1 MTKREK
7 GYIIKIY
14 SSEQERIRKTIERI
28 LTMTNEKEKTNQNL
42 EKIEDKISLIL
53 SDSMKSW
60 VDLYLLLEQV
70 RENKLYKPEH
80 RSFTAFVRHVAEVN
94 NVYESILWQR
104 RKAGKTYRRYQQI
117 KEQQGKGA
125 KAIEELREAKVSPE
139 TLELCQKI
147 AKKDDEAFEFLMDKA
162 IQGEVTR
169 DDLRKTYTTIR
180 DKQIEEA
187 IRADL
192 RRENDTEDN
201 EHAEGMQSMANDK
214 KEHTEQDT
222 NPKDPLKTAEIS
234 LALDSSDW
242 VLSFAKILGTYA
254 VEQTYIYNFAR
265 SGTGIFRTISEFPV
279 TSITT
284 RYDRKVDKAVFET
297 ITLAGHFLRE
307 YQICTHQ
314 VEIKV
319 SKTDLIR
326 DTKMQDY
333 AQSFDYSWLCVPTEL
348 EEEALNVKPEKFG
361 LLLYNFDNKKLTIEK
376 TAQRQKDPMDIERTL
391 RIGLN
396 RLL

>member
-1 MTKREK
+1 MTK
-7 GYIIKIY
+7 
-14 SSEQERIRKTIERI
+14 QTDQ
-28 LTMTNEKEKTNQNL
+28 TNQNL
-42 EKIEDKISLIL
+42 ENIENIENKISLIL
-53 SDSMKSW
+53 SDSMRSW

-80 RSFTAFVRHVAEVN
+80 RSFTAFIRHVAETN

-169 DDLRKTYTTIR
+169 DDLRKAYTTIR
-180 DKQIEEA
+180 DKKIAEA
-187 IRADL
+187 IRSDL
-192 RRENDTEDN
+192 SKPDSPEDDTRTED
-201 EHAEGMQSMANDK
+201 MQSIANNK
-214 KEHTEQDT
+214 KEHTEQ
-222 NPKDPLKTAEIS
+222 NKSQKDPLKTAEIS
-234 LALDSSDW
+234 LALDSADW

-254 VEQTYIYNFAR
+254 VERNDIYNFDR
-265 SGTGIFRTISEFPV
+265 SGTGIFRTLSEFPV
-279 TSITT
+279 TSLTT
-284 RYDRKVDKAVFET
+284 RFDRKVDKAIFET
-297 ITLAGHFLRE
+297 ITLAGHFLRT

-314 VEIKV
+314 IEIKV
-319 SKTDLIR
+319 SKKDLVH
-326 DTKMQDY
+326 DKKMQDY

-348 EEEALNVKPEKFG
+348 EQEALNVKPEKFG
-361 LLLYNFDNKKLTIEK
+361 LLLYDFDKKKLTIEK
-376 TAQRQKDPMDIERTL
+376 TAQRQKDPLDIERTL

>member
-1 MTKREK
+1 MANETD
-7 GYIIKIY
+7 
-14 SSEQERIRKTIERI
+14 KTNQ
-28 LTMTNEKEKTNQNL
+28 TEKTNKNL

-70 RENKLYKPEH
+70 REGKLYKPNH
-80 RSFTAFVRHVAEVN
+80 RSFTAFVRHIADAN
-94 NVYESILWQR
+94 NIHESILWQR

-117 KEQQGKGA
+117 KERQGKGA
-125 KAIEELREAKVSPE
+125 KAIEELKESKVSPE

-147 AKKDDEAFEFLMDKA
+147 AKKDNEVFTTLVEKA
-162 IQGEVTR
+162 INGEVTR
-169 DDLRKTYTTIR
+169 DSLRQAYTTMR

-192 RRENDTEDN
+192 RRENGTEGD
-201 EHAEGMQSMANDK
+201 EHTEGMQNMANNK
-214 KEHTEQDT
+214 KEHTEQNT

-234 LALDSSDW
+234 LALDSPNW
-242 VLSFAKILGTYA
+242 VQKFADILGTDRIDEA
-254 VEQTYIYNFAR
+254 DIYNFAR
-265 SGTGIFRTISEFPV
+265 SGRGIFKTLSEFPV
-279 TSITT
+279 TSVTT
-284 RYDRKVDKAVFET
+284 KYDRKVDKAVFET
-297 ITLAGHFLRE
+297 ITLAGHFLRT
-307 YQICTHQ
+307 YQISTHQ

-319 SKTDLIR
+319 SRTDLKH
-326 DTKMQDY
+326 DNKMQDY

-348 EEEALNVKPEKFG
+348 EEVALEIKPEKFG
-361 LLLYNFDNKKLTIEK
+361 LLLYNFDNKKLTIAK
-376 TAQRQKDPMDIERTL
+376 TAQRQKDPLDIERTL

>member
-1 MTKREK
+1 MA
-7 GYIIKIY
+7 
-14 SSEQERIRKTIERI
+14 
-28 LTMTNEKEKTNQNL
+28 NETDKTNQTNKNL

-80 RSFTAFVRHVAEVN
+80 RSFTAFIRHIADAN
-94 NVYESILWQR
+94 NIHESILWQR

-125 KAIEELREAKVSPE
+125 KAIEELKESKISPE

-147 AKKDDEAFEFLMDKA
+147 AKKNDEVFTTLVEKA
-162 IQGEVTR
+162 INGEITR
-169 DDLRKTYTTIR
+169 DSLRQAYTTMR

-192 RRENDTEDN
+192 RRENGTEGD
-201 EHAEGMQSMANDK
+201 EHTEGMQNMANNK
-214 KEHTEQDT
+214 KEHTEQNT

-234 LALDSSDW
+234 LALDSPNW
-242 VLSFAKILGTYA
+242 IQKFADILGTDRIDEA
-254 VEQTYIYNFAR
+254 DIYNFAR
-265 SGTGIFRTISEFPV
+265 SGRGIFKTLSEFPV
-279 TSITT
+279 TSVTT
-284 RYDRKVDKAVFET
+284 KYDRKVDKAVFET
-297 ITLAGHFLRE
+297 ITLAGHFLRT
-307 YQICTHQ
+307 YQISTHQ

-319 SKTDLIR
+319 SRTDLKH
-326 DTKMQDY
+326 DNKMQDY

-348 EEEALNVKPEKFG
+348 EEVALEIKPEKFG
-361 LLLYNFDNKKLTIEK
+361 LLLYNFDNKKLTIAK
-376 TAQRQKDPMDIERTL
+376 TAQRQKDPLDIERTL

>member
-1 MTKREK
+1 MTD
-7 GYIIKIY
+7 
-14 SSEQERIRKTIERI
+14 
-28 LTMTNEKEKTNQNL
+28 KTNQTNQNQNL
-42 EKIEDKISLIL
+42 NKIEDQISLIL

-80 RSFTAFVRHVAEVN
+80 RSFTAFVRHVAETN

-117 KEQQGKGA
+117 KERQGKGA
-125 KAIEELREAKVSPE
+125 KAIEELKESKVSPE

-147 AKKDDEAFEFLMDKA
+147 AQKNDEVFTNLVEKA
-162 IQGEVTR
+162 INGEVTR
-169 DDLRKTYTTIR
+169 DSLRQAYTTIR

-187 IRADL
+187 IRNDL
-192 RRENDTEDN
+192 SKPDSPEDDTRTED
-201 EHAEGMQSMANDK
+201 MQSMANNK
-214 KEHTEQDT
+214 KELTEQ
-222 NPKDPLKTAEIS
+222 NKSQKDPLKTAEIS

-254 VEQTYIYNFAR
+254 VEQTDIYNFAR
-265 SGTGIFRTISEFPV
+265 SGTGIFKTLNEFPV
-279 TSITT
+279 TSLTT

-319 SKTDLIR
+319 SKTDLIH
-326 DTKMQDY
+326 DNKMQDY
-333 AQSFDYSWLCVPTEL
+333 AQSFDYSWLCVPVEL
-348 EEEALNVKPEKFG
+348 EQEALNVKPEKFG
-361 LLLYNFDNKKLTIEK
+361 LLLYDFDKKKLTIEK
-376 TAQRQKDPMDIERTL
+376 TAQRQKDPLGIERTL
-391 RIGLN
+391 RVGLN

>member
-1 MTKREK
+1 MTKQTDQTD
-7 GYIIKIY
+7 
-14 SSEQERIRKTIERI
+14 S
-28 LTMTNEKEKTNQNL
+28 TNQTNQNL
-42 EKIEDKISLIL
+42 ENIENIENKISLIL
-53 SDSMKSW
+53 SDSMRSW

-70 RENKLYKPEH
+70 REGKLYKPEH
-80 RSFTAFVRHVAEVN
+80 RSFTAYIRHIAEAN

-169 DDLRKTYTTIR
+169 DDLRKAYTTIR

-187 IRADL
+187 IKNDL
-192 RRENDTEDN
+192 SKPDSPEDDARTED
-201 EHAEGMQSMANDK
+201 MQSIANNK
-214 KEHTEQDT
+214 KEHTDQNES
-222 NPKDPLKTAEIS
+222 PKDPLKTAEIS
-234 LALDSSDW
+234 LALDSADW

-254 VEQTYIYNFAR
+254 IEQTDIYNFAR
-265 SGTGIFRTISEFPV
+265 SGTGIFKTLSEFPV
-279 TSITT
+279 TSMTT

-297 ITLAGHFLRE
+297 ITLAGHFLRT

-314 VEIKV
+314 IEIKV
-319 SKTDLIR
+319 SKKDLVH
-326 DTKMQDY
+326 DKKMQDY
-333 AQSFDYSWLCVPTEL
+333 AQSFDYNWLCVPVEL
-348 EEEALNVKPEKFG
+348 KEEALNVKPATFG

-376 TAQRQKDPMDIERTL
+376 TAQRQKDPLGIERTL